1 MLLGLLLLV
10 WVQFILFPKHQ
21 SNTLEAV
28 TAPPIQKSQITA
40 IPKLSS
46 YHIFGSSTVS
56 DLPINLLQT
65 ESTLELIITGI
76 FSSNDPKQGSA
87 YIKNLQGDEKKFK
100 VGDDIF
106 GLAKLAAI
114 HEDHLVLSRNGG
126 KKEKLSLSKGSD
138 LTTRTTLNKSELD
151 NQKAAINS
159 AASQRISKHIKSA
172 DDWQAT
178 LNQQKFDPN
187 KIAQIASNVQVVQ
200 DSKGQVAGLRVSQ
213 LASGSNLM
221 KQGLRANDQIVA
233 VNGVD
238 ISYQNVLN
246 IQKQL
251 QSSSDV
257 SVTVMRNGRKM
268 NLNLNLSEFK

>member
-1 MLLGLLLLV
+1 MLLGLLLLL
-10 WVQFILFPKHQ
+10 WVQFLLFPKHKSSSIQ
-21 SNTLEAV
+21 AV
-28 TAPPIQKSQITA
+28 TAPPTQQSSSAA
-40 IPKLSS
+40 IPQLSS

-65 ESTLELIITGI
+65 ESSLDLIITGI
-76 FSSNDPKQGSA
+76 FSSNDPKLGRA
-87 YIKNLQGDEKKFK
+87 YIRNVQGDEKKFK

-106 GLAKLAAI
+106 GLAELAEI
-114 HEDHLVLSRNGG
+114 HDDHLVLSRNGG
-126 KKEKLSLSKGSD
+126 KREKLSLSKGSD
-138 LTTRTTLNKSELD
+138 LTTRTTTDINVK
-151 NQKAAINS
+151 NQKMAVNS
-159 AASQRISKHIKSA
+159 AAATRISKHIKSA

-200 DSKGQVAGLRVSQ
+200 DANGQVAGLRVSQ
-213 LASGSNLM
+213 LAAGSNLM

-268 NLNLNLSEFK
+268 NLNLNLSEFQ